1 VYSLDGNAAVVQ
13 WGVLSHRRLGVALR
27 HVATVELKQ
36 SPIDR
41 LLGVGTV
48 ELLARDRH
56 GAERRL
62 ILEDLP
68 APGKR
73 YDEIMQLLGQAVR
86 LALPDEPDKQA

>member
-1 VYSLDGNAAVVQ
+1 VYSVDGNAAVVQ

-56 GAERRL
+56 GVERRL

-68 APGKR
+68 APR
-73 YDEIMQLLGQAVR
+73 RHYDEIMRLLGQAMR
-86 LALPDEPDKQA
+86 LPPSYDPQNEE